1 LERGGP
7 EHEGSDTLTTRTSKG
22 SSKAVSGTGSPEIH
36 KATRIAAPGQPTDS
50 QMLMVYVS
58 RDMHERLHELR
69 RATGRSMS
77 EHVRRALDEYLA
89 R

>member
-1 LERGGP
+1 
-7 EHEGSDTLTTRTSKG
+7 
-22 SSKAVSGTGSPEIH
+22 
-36 KATRIAAPGQPTDS
+36 
-50 QMLMVYVS
+50 MLMVYVS